1 MALSRSFRTRN
12 VEAISMEPVTA
23 RAPPRTR
30 WLALGDPQT
39 RFDKAIEVLRLHDA
53 IDEATGRLRD
63 DVGLLSIGDHF
74 DFGAEGGP
82 DVGAEGERFLRWLV
96 DHPADQTIVL
106 LGNHDLARVQE
117 LAMESDASFA
127 AARTLA
133 LEIRAAEDPDD
144 RAEMTTRFHREFP
157 RIPTSEIA
165 ARDHSGFATSQRAL
179 LQSLL
184 VARRVRLAQAA
195 LRDGAPMLLSHACVT
210 DRELDVLQL
219 RDERA
224 PTTIALALD
233 RFLARAVDAVRDRW
247 ARGEDAPLDLSPLNV
262 MGTTGREGGGLCYH
276 RPANRARPGA
286 DLKWELDAVAPR
298 RFDPRSLPRSLAQ
311 ACGHTGHHKCLV
323 ELEGWTTKRA
333 RETGFAT
340 LRTLRTNG
348 VEVEYDV
355 GVHAARGGEAT
366 VWLIDGEIDRVAAEQ
381 LQLFAFDAP
390 LA

>member
-1 MALSRSFRTRN
+1 MTRVTSF
-12 VEAISMEPVTA
+12 VPADG
-23 RAPPRTR
+23 RARTR

-39 RFDKAIEVLRLHDA
+39 TFEKILEVLRLHDA
-53 IDEATGRLRD
+53 IDEASGHLRD

-74 DFGAEGGP
+74 DFGPNGGP
-82 DVGAEGERFLRWLV
+82 DVGREGERFLRWLV

-117 LAMESDASFA
+117 LAMETDASFA
-127 AARTLA
+127 AARMLA
-133 LEIRAAEDPDD
+133 LAIRAAEDPDE
-144 RAEMTTRFHREFP
+144 RAEMTTRFHHDFP

-165 ARDHSGFATSQRAL
+165 ARDHSGFCASQRTL

-184 VARRVRLAQAA
+184 VARRVRLGQAA
-195 LRDGAPMLLSHACVT
+195 LRDGAPLLFTHACVT
-210 DRELDVLQL
+210 DRELEVLQL

-224 PTTIALALD
+224 PTTIAIALD
-233 RFLARAVDAVRDRW
+233 RFLSRAVDAVRDRW
-247 ARGEDAPLDLSPLNV
+247 ARGEDVPLDLAPLNV

-276 RPANRARPGA
+276 RPANRSRPGA

-298 RFDPRSLPRSLAQ
+298 RFDPRSLPRPLVQ

-323 ELEGWTTKRA
+323 ELEGWTTDRA
-333 RETGFAT
+333 KQTGFAT

-348 VEVEYDV
+348 VYVTYDV
-355 GVHAARGGEAT
+355 GLDAARAGDAT
-366 VWLIDGEIDRVAAEQ
+366 VYLIDGEIDRVAAEQ
-381 LQLFAFDAP
+381 LQLFAFDRP